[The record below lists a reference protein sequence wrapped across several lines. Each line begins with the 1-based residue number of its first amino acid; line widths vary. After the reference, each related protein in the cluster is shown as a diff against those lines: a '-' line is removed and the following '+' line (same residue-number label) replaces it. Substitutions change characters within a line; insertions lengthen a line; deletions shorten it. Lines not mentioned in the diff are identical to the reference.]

1 MKEFLSNFV
10 FSFLITSSIIFAVH
24 SINEC
29 GAAFD
34 SLEAEVA
41 KTDALL
47 AEYRQELDTL
57 HYSMYQTHL
66 PEEF

>member
-1 MKEFLSNFV
+1 MLK
-10 FSFLITSSIIFAVH
+10 SFFTSFFMTLAFIFAVH

-34 SLEAEVA
+34 SLEAELA

-57 HYSMYQTHL
+57 HYAMYQTHL
-66 PEEF
+66 SEDF